1 MKNKTIKKA
10 LAIGMSV
17 LMLASTFTPISVQAA
32 GGWKQNKTGWWWEED
47 NGSYPTNSWEN
58 IGGTWY
64 YFDGNGYMVTGWLK
78 LSSGWY
84 YLTESGAMATGW
96 VQVGNIWYYMNESG
110 VMQADTWIGD
120 NYVDGSGAWIPGKAK
135 TQTGWVKSGNR
146 WWYSHADGSYTTNDW
161 EVINGSWYYFDGSGW
176 MVTGWLKRPSGWYYL
191 TGSGAMATGWVQV
204 GSTWYYMN
212 ESGVM
217 QADTW
222 IGDNYVDGSGAWIP
236 GKVKTQAGWVK
247 SGNRWCYRHADGG
260 YTMNGW
266 EMINGIWYYF
276 DGSGWMV
283 TGWKQVNGS
292 WYYMD
297 ASGAMVKNAWAG
309 DYYLGADGAM
319 ATNTWIGQYYVDG
332 SGKWVPNKQKEPEK
346 QEIALQSISL
356 NQTSLEMWAGE
367 SETLEVTYNP
377 SNTTVDKKATW
388 SSSDKSV
395 ATVENGKV
403 KAVGKGEATIT
414 AEVDGKKAS
423 CTITSKEYLAVR
435 IYDNG
440 LFLPTGRAC
449 YVGVSDQDGMLN
461 DKYELKMYSLN
472 KDVADFNED
481 GYLEG
486 ISDGTATIVAEWGG
500 KIGTAT
506 VVVKTIQKL
515 QEVYFEQGV
524 YNMKMGDKRQL
535 EVSTLPENAW
545 ISTHGWKSSNPE
557 VAEVDWDGVVRA
569 MSEGETTITCSVQE
583 GSLEA
588 GFSPDNKNP
597 YITVSCTIKVEG
609 VGDNTELDK
618 IEWKYTD
625 SSNKYEFVKVGDI
638 ITPNI
643 QVYPVTYPFDLNDV
657 ELSIV
662 WSGHSSPAGTV
673 SEDGIVE
680 ILEGNKIKICK
691 PGEARVKA
699 VLNGKETQIIFN
711 CSANG

>member
-17 LMLASTFTPISVQAA
+17 LMLASTFTPVSVQAA

-47 NGSYPTNSWEN
+47 NGSYPTNSWKN

-545 ISTHGWKSSNPE
+545 ISTHGWKSSNPK

-638 ITPNI
+638 VTPNI

-699 VLNGKETQIIFN
+699 VLNGKETQIIFS

>member
-17 LMLASTFTPISVQAA
+17 LMLASTFTPVSVQAA

-47 NGSYPTNSWEN
+47 NGSYPTNSWKN

-96 VQVGNIWYYMNESG
+96 VQVGNI
-110 VMQADTWIGD
+110 
-120 NYVDGSGAWIPGKAK
+120 
-135 TQTGWVKSGNR
+135 
-146 WWYSHADGSYTTNDW
+146 
-161 EVINGSWYYFDGSGW
+161 
-176 MVTGWLKRPSGWYYL
+176 
-191 TGSGAMATGWVQV
+191 
-204 GSTWYYMN
+204 WYYMN

-545 ISTHGWKSSNPE
+545 ISTHGWKSSNPK

-638 ITPNI
+638 VTPNI

-699 VLNGKETQIIFN
+699 VLNGKETQIIFS

>member
-17 LMLASTFTPISVQAA
+17 LMLASTFTPVSVQAA

-47 NGSYPTNSWEN
+47 NGSYPTKSWKN

-78 LSSGWY
+78 LSG
-84 YLTESGAMATGW
+84 
-96 VQVGNIWYYMNESG
+96 
-110 VMQADTWIGD
+110 
-120 NYVDGSGAWIPGKAK
+120 
-135 TQTGWVKSGNR
+135 
-146 WWYSHADGSYTTNDW
+146 
-161 EVINGSWYYFDGSGW
+161 
-176 MVTGWLKRPSGWYYL
+176 GWYYL

-222 IGDNYVDGSGAWIP
+222 IGDNYVDESGAWIP
-236 GKVKTQAGWVK
+236 GKVKTQAGWIK
-247 SGNRWCYRHADGG
+247 SGNRWWYRHADGG
-260 YTMNGW
+260 YTTNGW
-266 EMINGIWYYF
+266 EMI
-276 DGSGWMV
+276 
-283 TGWKQVNGS
+283 NGS

-346 QEIALQSISL
+346 QEITLQSISL

-377 SNTTVDKKATW
+377 SNTTVDKKVTW

-403 KAVGKGEATIT
+403 KAVGNGEATIT

-423 CTITSKEYLAVR
+423 CTITSKEYLVVR

-545 ISTHGWKSSNPE
+545 ISASGWKSSHPE

-569 MSEGETTITCSVQE
+569 MREGETTITCSVQE

-699 VLNGKETQIIFN
+699 VLNGKETQIIFS

>member
-1 MKNKTIKKA
+1 MLRRRKNMKNKTIKKA

-17 LMLASTFTPISVQAA
+17 LMLASTFTPVSVQAA

-47 NGSYPTNSWEN
+47 NGSYPTKSWKN

-78 LSSGWY
+78 LSG
-84 YLTESGAMATGW
+84 
-96 VQVGNIWYYMNESG
+96 
-110 VMQADTWIGD
+110 
-120 NYVDGSGAWIPGKAK
+120 
-135 TQTGWVKSGNR
+135 
-146 WWYSHADGSYTTNDW
+146 
-161 EVINGSWYYFDGSGW
+161 
-176 MVTGWLKRPSGWYYL
+176 GWYYL

-222 IGDNYVDGSGAWIP
+222 IGDNYVDESGAWIP
-236 GKVKTQAGWVK
+236 GKVKTQAGWIK
-247 SGNRWCYRHADGG
+247 SGNRWWYRHADGG
-260 YTMNGW
+260 YTTNGW
-266 EMINGIWYYF
+266 EMI
-276 DGSGWMV
+276 
-283 TGWKQVNGS
+283 NGS

-346 QEIALQSISL
+346 QEITLQSISL

-377 SNTTVDKKATW
+377 SNTTVDKKVTW

-403 KAVGKGEATIT
+403 KAVGNGEATIT

-423 CTITSKEYLAVR
+423 CTITSKEYLVVR

-545 ISTHGWKSSNPE
+545 ISASGWKSSHPE

-569 MSEGETTITCSVQE
+569 MREGETTITCSVQE

-699 VLNGKETQIIFN
+699 VLNGKETQIIFS

>member
-17 LMLASTFTPISVQAA
+17 LMLASTFTPVSVQAA

-47 NGSYPTNSWEN
+47 NGSYPTNSWKQ

-78 LSSGWY
+78 LS
-84 YLTESGAMATGW
+84 
-96 VQVGNIWYYMNESG
+96 
-110 VMQADTWIGD
+110 
-120 NYVDGSGAWIPGKAK
+120 
-135 TQTGWVKSGNR
+135 
-146 WWYSHADGSYTTNDW
+146 
-161 EVINGSWYYFDGSGW
+161 
-176 MVTGWLKRPSGWYYL
+176 SGWYYL

-222 IGDNYVDGSGAWIP
+222 IGDNYVGGSGAWIP

-247 SGNRWCYRHADGG
+247 SGNRWWYRHADGG

-266 EMINGIWYYF
+266 EMINGTWYYF

-319 ATNTWIGQYYVDG
+319 ATNTWYYVDG
-332 SGKWVPNKQKEPEK
+332 SGKWIPNKQKEPEK

-377 SNTTVDKKATW
+377 SNTTVDKKVTW

-403 KAVGKGEATIT
+403 KAVGNGEATIT

-440 LFLPTGRAC
+440 LFLPAGRAC

-481 GYLEG
+481 GYLKG

-515 QEVYFEQGV
+515 QAAYFEQGV
-524 YNMKMGDKRQL
+524 YNMKTGDKLQL
-535 EVSTLPENAW
+535 EVSKTPENAW
-545 ISTHGWKSSNPE
+545 ISASGWKSSNPE

-699 VLNGKETQIIFN
+699 VLNGKETQIIFS

>member
-17 LMLASTFTPISVQAA
+17 LMLASTFTPVSVQAA

-47 NGSYPTNSWEN
+47 NGSYPTNSWKQ

-110 VMQADTWIGD
+110 VMQVDTWIGN

-146 WWYSHADGSYTTNDW
+146 WWYSHSDGSYTTNDW

-222 IGDNYVDGSGAWIP
+222 IGDNYVGGSGAWIP

-247 SGNRWCYRHADGG
+247 SGNRWWYRHADGG

-266 EMINGIWYYF
+266 EMINGTWYYF

-332 SGKWVPNKQKEPEK
+332 SGKWIPNKQKEPEK

-377 SNTTVDKKATW
+377 SNTTVDKKVTW

-403 KAVGKGEATIT
+403 KAVGNGEATIT
-414 AEVDGKKAS
+414 AEADGKKAS

-440 LFLPTGRAC
+440 LFLPAGRAC

-481 GYLEG
+481 GYLKG

-515 QEVYFEQGV
+515 QAAYFEQGV
-524 YNMKMGDKRQL
+524 YNMKTGDKLQL
-535 EVSTLPENAW
+535 EVSKTPENAW
-545 ISTHGWKSSNPE
+545 ISASGWKSSNPE

-699 VLNGKETQIIFN
+699 VLNGKETQIIFS

>member
-1 MKNKTIKKA
+1 MAVLALMIVLLPVTSQAGTWKKN
-10 LAIGMSV
+10 S
-17 LMLASTFTPISVQAA
+17 
-32 GGWKQNKTGWWWEED
+32 TGWWWQED
-47 NGSYPTNSWEN
+47 NGSWPANQWKY
-58 IGGTWY
+58 IHGTWY
-64 YFDGNGYMVTGWLK
+64 AFDGNGYMRTGWY
-78 LSSGWY
+78 W
-84 YLTESGAMATGW
+84 
-96 VQVGNIWYYMNESG
+96 
-110 VMQADTWIGD
+110 
-120 NYVDGSGAWIPGKAK
+120 DG
-135 TQTGWVKSGNR
+135 R
-146 WWYSHADGSYTTNDW
+146 
-161 EVINGSWYYFDGSGW
+161 F
-176 MVTGWLKRPSGWYYL
+176 WYYL
-191 TGSGAMATGWVQV
+191 TGSGAMAEGWASVGGTWYYLQPGSGAMAEGWKQIGGTWYYLQPGSGAMAEGWASVGGTWYYLQPGNGAMQTGWVKD
-204 GSTWYYMN
+204 GTTWYYIN
-212 ESGVM
+212 SSGAM
-217 QADTW
+217 LTGWQLINGSWYYLYGNGKMAENTW
-222 IGDNYVDGSGAWIP
+222 IGSCYVNPSGAWIP
-236 GKVKTQAGWVK
+236 DAVQSQWIR
-247 SGNRWCYRHADGG
+247 SGDRWWYRHADGG
-260 YTMNGW
+260 YTTNGW
-266 EMINGIWYYF
+266 EMINGTWYYF

-377 SNTTVDKKATW
+377 SNTTVDKKIIW

-403 KAVGKGEATIT
+403 KAVGNGEATIT

-440 LFLPTGRAC
+440 LFLPAGRAC

-481 GYLEG
+481 GYLKG

-515 QEVYFEQGV
+515 QAAYFEQGV

-545 ISTHGWKSSNPE
+545 ISASGWKSSNPE

-699 VLNGKETQIIFN
+699 VLNGKETQIIFS